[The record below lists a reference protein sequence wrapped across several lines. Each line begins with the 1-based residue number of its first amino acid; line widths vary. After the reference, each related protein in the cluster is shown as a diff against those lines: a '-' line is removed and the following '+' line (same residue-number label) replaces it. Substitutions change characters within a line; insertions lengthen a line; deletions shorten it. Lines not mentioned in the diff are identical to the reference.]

1 MTSELKSCPFCGTC
15 IPVVVI
21 YPKPF
26 VGYELE
32 CRECHATTARY
43 DTEAEAVEAW
53 NTRHVEMCENTNL
66 YGYSRRFECSACGYS
81 VIAHN
86 CEERI
91 DELPNYCPNCGRK
104 VTA

>member
-53 NTRHVEMCENTNL
+53 NTRHVETCEMLASEYKGWFKCSECGAIIGLNTPSGETIWL
-66 YGYSRRFECSACGYS
+66 A
-81 VIAHN
+81 
-86 CEERI
+86 
-91 DELPNYCPNCGRK
+91 YCPSCGRRVK
-104 VTA
+104 ETQ